1 MEISDAILASALIK
15 VKNHEVSAIP
25 DSSEIN
31 HNFSTDFESKMD
43 NLIVSFDKKEKSVS
57 FFRNALTKAAVIILT
72 LCISAFS
79 LAMINPKARADFK
92 NAIMEFYETH
102 IKFYFISSDEPSIDF
117 SNYESITAEY
127 IPQGFIMKEK
137 YDEYEAVGYRYEN
150 PEENLTYDIYVSL
163 NDGLA
168 VHTDKDKNNVEEIL
182 ISGRD
187 AYLISGEN
195 EGKPYST
202 LIITGNKITVT
213 VYGQLDREEIIK
225 VGKSLKARLF

>member
-1 MEISDAILASALIK
+1 MEISDAMLASALIK
-15 VKNHEVSAIP
+15 VKNYDISSIP
-25 DSSEIN
+25 DDSEID
-31 HNFSTDFESKMD
+31 HTFSADFEKKM
-43 NLIVSFDKKEKSVS
+43 NKLISSFDKNKFNVS
-57 FFRNALTKAAVIILT
+57 ILRNTLTKAAVIILT
-72 LCISAFS
+72 LCIGAFS
-79 LAMINPKARADFK
+79 LIMISPQARADFK

-102 IKFYFISSDEPSIDF
+102 IKFYFISSDETSIDF

-127 IPQGFIMKEK
+127 IPQGFVMKEK
-137 YDEYEAVGYRYEN
+137 YNEYEAVGYRYEKA
-150 PEENLTYDIYVSL
+150 EENLAYDIYVSL

-195 EGKPYST
+195 EGKSYST

-213 VYGQLDREEIIK
+213 IYGQLDRAEIIK
-225 VGKSLKARLF
+225 VGESLKEE

>member
-15 VKNHEVSAIP
+15 VKNYDISSIP
-25 DSSEIN
+25 DDSEID
-31 HNFSTDFESKMD
+31 HTFSADFEKKM
-43 NLIVSFDKKEKSVS
+43 NKLISSFDKNKFNVS
-57 FFRNALTKAAVIILT
+57 ILRNTLTKAAVIILT

-79 LAMINPKARADFK
+79 LIMISPQARADFK

-102 IKFYFISSDEPSIDF
+102 IKFYFVTSDETSIDF

-127 IPQGFIMKEK
+127 IPKGFIMKEK

-150 PEENLTYDIYVSL
+150 TKENLNYDIYVSL
-163 NDGLA
+163 NDGLS
-168 VHTDKDKNNVEEIL
+168 VHTDKDKNNIEEIL

-187 AYLISGEN
+187 SYLISGAN

-225 VGKSLKARLF
+225 IGESLREE

>member
-15 VKNHEVSAIP
+15 VKNYDISSIP
-25 DSSEIN
+25 DDSEID
-31 HNFSTDFESKMD
+31 HTFSADFEKKM
-43 NLIVSFDKKEKSVS
+43 NKLISSFDKNKFNVS
-57 FFRNALTKAAVIILT
+57 ILRNTLTKVAVIILT

-79 LAMINPKARADFK
+79 LIMISPQARADFK

-102 IKFYFISSDEPSIDF
+102 IKFYFVTSDETSIDF

-127 IPQGFIMKEK
+127 IPKGFIMKEK

-150 PEENLTYDIYVSL
+150 TKENLNYDIYVSL
-163 NDGLA
+163 NDGLS
-168 VHTDKDKNNVEEIL
+168 VHTDKDKNNIEEIL
-182 ISGRD
+182 ILGRD
-187 AYLISGEN
+187 SYLISGAN

-225 VGKSLKARLF
+225 IGESLREE

>member
-15 VKNHEVSAIP
+15 VKNYDISSIP
-25 DSSEIN
+25 DDSEID
-31 HNFSTDFESKMD
+31 HTFSADFEKKM
-43 NLIVSFDKKEKSVS
+43 NKLISSFDKNKFNVS
-57 FFRNALTKAAVIILT
+57 ISRNTLTKAAVIILT
-72 LCISAFS
+72 LCIGAFS
-79 LAMINPKARADFK
+79 LIMISPQARADFK

-102 IKFYFISSDEPSIDF
+102 IKFYFISSDETSIDF

-127 IPQGFIMKEK
+127 IPQGFVMKEK
-137 YDEYEAVGYRYEN
+137 YNEYEAVGYRYEKA
-150 PEENLTYDIYVSL
+150 EENLAYDIYVSL

-195 EGKPYST
+195 EGKSYST

-213 VYGQLDREEIIK
+213 IYGQLDREEIIK
-225 VGKSLKARLF
+225 VGESLKEE

>member
-1 MEISDAILASALIK
+1 MEISDAMLASALIK
-15 VKNHEVSAIP
+15 VKNYDISSIP
-25 DSSEIN
+25 DDSEID
-31 HNFSTDFESKMD
+31 HTFSADFEKKM
-43 NLIVSFDKKEKSVS
+43 NKLISSFDKNKFNVS
-57 FFRNALTKAAVIILT
+57 ILRNTLTKAAVIILT
-72 LCISAFS
+72 LCIGAFS
-79 LAMINPKARADFK
+79 LIMISPQARADFK

-102 IKFYFISSDEPSIDF
+102 IKFYFISSDETSIDF

-127 IPQGFIMKEK
+127 IPQGFVMKEK
-137 YDEYEAVGYRYEN
+137 YNEYEAVGYRYEKA
-150 PEENLTYDIYVSL
+150 EENLAYDIYVSL

-168 VHTDKDKNNVEEIL
+168 VHTDKNKNNVEEIL

-213 VYGQLDREEIIK
+213 IYGQLDREEIIK
-225 VGKSLKARLF
+225 VGESLKEE

>member
-15 VKNHEVSAIP
+15 VKNYDISSIP
-25 DSSEIN
+25 DDSEID
-31 HNFSTDFESKMD
+31 HTFSADFEKKM
-43 NLIVSFDKKEKSVS
+43 NKLISSFDKNKFNVS
-57 FFRNALTKAAVIILT
+57 ILRNTLTKVAVIILT

-79 LAMINPKARADFK
+79 LIMISPQARADFK

-102 IKFYFISSDEPSIDF
+102 IKFYFVTSDETSIDF

-127 IPQGFIMKEK
+127 IPKGFIMKEK

-150 PEENLTYDIYVSL
+150 TKENLNYDIYVSL
-163 NDGLA
+163 NDGLS
-168 VHTDKDKNNVEEIL
+168 VHTDKDKNNIEEIL

-187 AYLISGEN
+187 SYLISGAN

-225 VGKSLKARLF
+225 IGESLREE

>member
-1 MEISDAILASALIK
+1 MELSDAMLASALIK
-15 VKNHEVSAIP
+15 VKNYDVSSIP
-25 DSSEIN
+25 DNNEID
-31 HNFSTDFESKMD
+31 HTFSADFEKRM
-43 NLIVSFDKKEKSVS
+43 NKLISSFDKKEKNIS

-72 LCISAFS
+72 LCIGAFS
-79 LAMINPKARADFK
+79 LVMISPQARADFK
-92 NAIMEFYETH
+92 NAVMEFYETH
-102 IKFYFISSDEPSIDF
+102 IKFYFVSADETSADL
-117 SNYESITAEY
+117 STYENVSAGY
-127 IPQGFIMKEK
+127 IPQGFTLKEK

-150 PEENLTYDIYVSL
+150 EADSLSYDIYVSL

-187 AYLISGEN
+187 AYLIAGEN

-213 VYGQLDREEIIK
+213 VYGQLNREDIIK
-225 VGKSLKARLF
+225 VGKSLKEE

>member
-1 MEISDAILASALIK
+1 MEISDAILASALMK
-15 VKNHEVSAIP
+15 VKKLEVSAIP
-25 DSSEIN
+25 DNSEIS
-31 HNFSTDFESKMD
+31 HKFSTDFEGKMD
-43 NLIVSFDKKEKSVS
+43 NLIASFDKKEKTIS

-79 LAMINPKARADFK
+79 LVMINPKARADFK
-92 NAIMEFYETH
+92 NAVMEFYETH
-102 IKFYFISSDEPSIDF
+102 IKFYFISSDETSIDF

-168 VHTDKDKNNVEEIL
+168 VHTDKDKNNVEEIF
-182 ISGRD
+182 ISGRN
-187 AYLISGEN
+187 AYLISGKN

-213 VYGQLDREEIIK
+213 IYGQLDREEIIK
-225 VGKSLKARLF
+225 VGESLKEQ

>member
-1 MEISDAILASALIK
+1 MEISDAMLASALIK
-15 VKNHEVSAIP
+15 VKNYDISSIP
-25 DSSEIN
+25 DDSEID
-31 HNFSTDFESKMD
+31 HTFSADFEKKM
-43 NLIVSFDKKEKSVS
+43 NKLISSFDKNKFNVS
-57 FFRNALTKAAVIILT
+57 ILRNTLTKAAVIILT
-72 LCISAFS
+72 LCIGAFS
-79 LAMINPKARADFK
+79 LIMISPQARADFK

-102 IKFYFISSDEPSIDF
+102 IKFYFISSDETSIDF

-127 IPQGFIMKEK
+127 IPQGFVMKEK
-137 YDEYEAVGYRYEN
+137 YNEYEAVGYRYEKA
-150 PEENLTYDIYVSL
+150 EENLAYDIYVSL

-195 EGKPYST
+195 EGKSYST

-213 VYGQLDREEIIK
+213 IYGQLDREEIIK
-225 VGKSLKARLF
+225 VGESLKEEE

>member
-1 MEISDAILASALIK
+1 MEISDAMLASALIK
-15 VKNHEVSAIP
+15 VKNYDISSIP
-25 DSSEIN
+25 DDSEID
-31 HNFSTDFESKMD
+31 HTFSANFEKKM
-43 NLIVSFDKKEKSVS
+43 NKLISSFDKNKFNVS
-57 FFRNALTKAAVIILT
+57 LLRNTLTKAAVIIIT
-72 LCISAFS
+72 LCIGAFS
-79 LAMINPKARADFK
+79 LIMISPQARADFK

-102 IKFYFISSDEPSIDF
+102 IKFYFISSDETSIDF

-127 IPQGFIMKEK
+127 IPQGFVMKEK
-137 YDEYEAVGYRYEN
+137 YNEYEAVGYRYEKA
-150 PEENLTYDIYVSL
+150 EENLTYDIYVSL

-195 EGKPYST
+195 EGKSYST

-213 VYGQLDREEIIK
+213 IYGQLDREEIIK
-225 VGKSLKARLF
+225 VGESLKEEE

>member
-15 VKNHEVSAIP
+15 VKNYDISSIP
-25 DSSEIN
+25 DDSEID
-31 HNFSTDFESKMD
+31 HAFSADFEKKM
-43 NLIVSFDKKEKSVS
+43 NKLISSFDKNKFNVS
-57 FFRNALTKAAVIILT
+57 ILRNTLTKAAVIILT

-79 LAMINPKARADFK
+79 LIMISPQARADFK

-102 IKFYFISSDEPSIDF
+102 IKFYFVTSDETSIDF

-127 IPQGFIMKEK
+127 IPKGFIMKEK

-150 PEENLTYDIYVSL
+150 TKENLTYDIYVSL
-163 NDGLA
+163 NDGLS
-168 VHTDKDKNNVEEIL
+168 VHTDKDKNNIEEIL

-187 AYLISGEN
+187 SYLISGEN

-213 VYGQLDREEIIK
+213 VYGQLDRAEIIK
-225 VGKSLKARLF
+225 VGESLKEE